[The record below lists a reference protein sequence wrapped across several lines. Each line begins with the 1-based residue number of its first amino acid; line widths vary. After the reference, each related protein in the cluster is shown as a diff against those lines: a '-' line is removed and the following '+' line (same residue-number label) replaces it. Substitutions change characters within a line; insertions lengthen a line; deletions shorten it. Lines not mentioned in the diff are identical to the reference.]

1 MSFGSLLIILL
12 PSVLLAAALGAGAT
26 NALDRR
32 ARHRALSA
40 MEEQIGISE
49 FFRIATDDARD
60 GLAIHDLDFVILWAN
75 PAYLQMMGRSADEVI
90 GHTPFDYAFPPEAT
104 PGRAEL
110 RNLMREAQDKGKDT
124 PHLFRN
130 RRSDGTLFWNQ
141 ISMGFRTTSSG
152 ETRVVIVC
160 RDVTAAVEQEE
171 ELRRMRD
178 RLAHEASHDALTG
191 LANRSELRRFMDGV
205 LHRAATSGER
215 VAVIRID
222 LDRFKEIND
231 THGHSAG
238 DEALVDV
245 AAKLRAALREDDKV
259 ARVGGDEFVAVCP
272 AVPDLAALERLG
284 HSLSAA
290 LSRPFRYQ
298 DLDLFPRASIGCAL
312 STPGELD
319 HQGLLLQSDFA
330 LYEAKR
336 TGRGRIVIYDE
347 GLHRRHSRMQN
358 RATDLGDAV
367 GTNGLDHAFQP
378 VVELATGRITGFET
392 LVRWHHEQEGV
403 ISPADF
409 LPLAEDLGLLAS
421 IDLSSMEAAMTMKRE
436 LAAAGHGRAILS
448 FNASNDLLRHP
459 SFINHLVFGTESV
472 GMERGQ
478 IAIEVLE
485 TTVFTDHGE
494 RDSPARII
502 RDLRDAGFNIYLDD
516 FGMGYAGLAHLA
528 ELAITGI
535 KLDRALVKRL
545 LTSQTSARIAGTI
558 IELCSGLG
566 LRVIAEGVEDAATA
580 QKLHQMGCPQV
591 QGYWLSPPMPAGE
604 ALEFALSN
612 DGIVR
617 LPRARRGLGA
627 G

>member
-1 MSFGSLLIILL
+1 MSVGSVLFIFL
-12 PSVLLAAALGAGAT
+12 PSMLLAAAIGAGAAHAFGRQARRQAHRDT
-26 NALDRR
+26 DDRLR
-32 ARHRALSA
+32 A
-40 MEEQIGISE
+40 SE

-75 PAYLQMMGRSADEVI
+75 PAYLQMMGRTAREVI
-90 GHTPFDYAFPPEAT
+90 GRTPFDYAFPPDAT
-104 PGRAEL
+104 PGRAEI
-110 RNLMREAQDKGKDT
+110 RDMMHEAQDRGEDT
-124 PHLFRN
+124 LHLFRN
-130 RRSDGTLFWNQ
+130 RRGDGTLFWNQ
-141 ISMGFRTTSSG
+141 ISMGFRITSSG

-160 RDVTAAVEQEE
+160 RDVTQSVEQEE
-171 ELRRMRD
+171 ELRRMHD
-178 RLAHEASHDALTG
+178 RLAHEASHDGLTG
-191 LANRSELRRFMDGV
+191 LANRAELRRFMNGA
-205 LHRAATSGER
+205 LQRAAERGER

-245 AAKLRAALREDDKV
+245 AAKLRAALRDDDKV

-272 AVPDLAALERLG
+272 AVPDLVALERLG

-290 LSRPFRYQ
+290 LSRPFRYN

-312 STPGELD
+312 STPGEL
-319 HQGLLLQSDFA
+319 HYQEILLQSDFA

-336 TGRGRIVIYDE
+336 TGRGRVVIYDE
-347 GLHRRHSRMQN
+347 GLHQRHGRIQN
-358 RATDLGDAV
+358 RAADLRDAV
-367 GTNGLDHAFQP
+367 GTVGLDHVFQP
-378 VVELATGRITGFET
+378 VVELDTGRIVGFET
-392 LVRWHHEQEGV
+392 LVRWHHEREGV

-409 LPLAEDLGLLAS
+409 LPLAEDLGLLAT

-436 LAAAGHGRAILS
+436 LAAAGHGRAVLS

-459 SFINHLVFGTESV
+459 SFINHLVFGAETV
-472 GMERGQ
+472 GMQRGQ

-494 RDSPARII
+494 RDSPARVI
-502 RDLRDAGFNIYLDD
+502 RDLRDAGFNVYLDD

-545 LTSQTSARIAGTI
+545 LTSRASAKITGTI
-558 IELCSGLG
+558 IDLCSDLG

-580 QKLHQMGCPQV
+580 QKLHQMGCSHI
-591 QGYWLSPPMPAGE
+591 QGYWISPPMPTEE
-604 ALEFALSN
+604 ALDFARSN
-612 DGIVR
+612 DGITR
-617 LPRARRGLGA
+617 LPRAWRGLGT

>member
-1 MSFGSLLIILL
+1 MSLGSVLFIVL
-12 PSVLLAAALGAGAT
+12 PSMLLAAAMGAGAAYALGQQARRKAHISMT
-26 NALDRR
+26 NQLRT
-32 ARHRALSA
+32 
-40 MEEQIGISE
+40 SE

-75 PAYLQMMGRSADEVI
+75 PAYLKMMGRTADEVI
-90 GHTPFDYAFPPEAT
+90 GRTPFDYAFPPDAT
-104 PGRAEL
+104 PGRAEM
-110 RNLMREAQDKGKDT
+110 RNLMRKAQDKGEDT
-124 PHLFRN
+124 LHRFRN
-130 RRSDGTLFWNQ
+130 RRGDGTLFWNQ

-160 RDVTAAVEQEE
+160 RDVTQAVEREE

-178 RLAHEASHDALTG
+178 QLAHEASHDALTG
-191 LANRSELRRFMDGV
+191 LANRSELRRFMDGA
-205 LHRAATSGER
+205 LQRAATHGDR

-245 AAKLRAALREDDKV
+245 AVKLRAALREGDTV

-272 AVPDLAALERLG
+272 SVPDLAALDRLG
-284 HSLSAA
+284 HALSAA
-290 LSRPFRYQ
+290 LSRPFRFG
-298 DLDLFPRASIGCAL
+298 DLDLFTRASIGCAL
-312 STPGELD
+312 STPGDRD
-319 HQGLLLQSDFA
+319 HQELLLQSDFA

-336 TGRGRIVIYDE
+336 TGRGRVVIYDE
-347 GLHRRHSRMQN
+347 GLHHRHSRMQS
-358 RATDLGDAV
+358 RAASLRDVV
-367 GTNGLDHAFQP
+367 GTVGLDHAFQP
-378 VVELATGRITGFET
+378 VVELASGHITGFET
-392 LVRWHHEQEGV
+392 LVRWHHESEGV

-409 LPLAEDLGLLAS
+409 LPLAEELGLLAT
-421 IDLSSMEAAMTMKRE
+421 IDLSSMEAAMAMKRD
-436 LAAAGHGRAILS
+436 LAAAGHGQTVLS

-459 SFINHLVFGTESV
+459 SFINHLVFGAESM

-494 RDSPARII
+494 RDSPSRII

-545 LTSQTSARIAGTI
+545 LTSQTSARITGTI
-558 IELCSGLG
+558 IELCGSLG

-580 QKLHQMGCPQV
+580 RKLHQMGCPQI
-591 QGYWLSPPMPAGE
+591 QGYWLSPPLPAQE
-604 ALEFALSN
+604 ALDFALQN
-612 DGIVR
+612 DGVIR
-617 LPRARRGLGA
+617 LPQSWRGRSTG
-627 G
+627 